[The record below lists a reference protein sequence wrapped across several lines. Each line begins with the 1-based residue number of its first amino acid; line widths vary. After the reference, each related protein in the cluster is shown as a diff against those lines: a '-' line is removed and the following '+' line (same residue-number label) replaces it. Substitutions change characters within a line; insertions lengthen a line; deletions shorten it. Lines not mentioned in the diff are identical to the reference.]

1 MELTISHISPGFH
14 VYLHL
19 VNSCLKF
26 WRLNSDGEQ
35 GIAQWW
41 EHSPPTDVVRVQIPA
56 STPYVG
62 SVCCWFSPSER
73 FFSGYSGFPL
83 SSNKTTT
90 SKFQFDQKS
99 GRRRTTL
106 WICYPQNHY
115 LFILF
120 IYQMLLLLSTK
131 DTERLGFTTVTLC
144 LGK

>member
-35 GIAQWW
+35 GITQWW

-56 STPYVG
+56 STPYVVQFVVG
-62 SVCCWFSPSER
+62 SLPPRGFSP
-73 FFSGYSGFPL
+73 GTPVFP
-83 SSNKTTT
+83 SPQKTTT
-90 SKFQFDQKS
+90 FKFQFDQKS